1 VEAKEKLANLVTK
14 VQKMAIRM
22 HQYILEKAEEKVLGK
37 ELEKVEAKA
46 MEMDLG
52 KVLELVQVSQPIY

>member
-1 VEAKEKLANLVTK
+1 
-14 VQKMAIRM
+14 M

-37 ELEKVEAKA
+37 ELEKVAEKA
-46 MEMDLG
+46 MEMALG